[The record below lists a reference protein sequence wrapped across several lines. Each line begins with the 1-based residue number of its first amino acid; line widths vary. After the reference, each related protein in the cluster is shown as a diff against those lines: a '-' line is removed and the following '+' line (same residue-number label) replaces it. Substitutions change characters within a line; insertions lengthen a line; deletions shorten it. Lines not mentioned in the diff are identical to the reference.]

1 MIRKTL
7 IIIATISNLAVR
19 NANAEFVKS
28 REPTPSEKRT
38 NEKLEQVVLEL
49 GRRSVNLFCKV
60 KIVREVGIDCIIE
73 PKMTFLNLPDSELSQ
88 IQCAISKA
96 SLADYSFKNS
106 WKVLCVDMTK
116 GEEVK
121 PLGNLL
127 KIAQDLNDGLY

>member
-1 MIRKTL
+1 MIRKIL
-7 IIIATISNLAVR
+7 ILIATISTLAVR

-60 KIVREVGIDCIIE
+60 KIQGEVGIYCIIE
-73 PKMTFLNLPDSELSQ
+73 PKMTFLSLPDSGLSQ
-88 IQCAISKA
+88 KQCVISKA
-96 SLADYSFKNS
+96 SLADYSFKNP

-116 GEEVK
+116 GEVVK
-121 PLGNLL
+121 PFGDLL
-127 KIAQDLNDGLY
+127 KIAQDLNNGLY